1 MLRRSIA
8 VLTLALTNLASAQF
22 GNANINWGSEAS
34 PAVVVNNEEPL
45 RDIRNPAPSGVRQT
59 GLASLQAA
67 ELEDILAGFGLSRLG
82 TTNAH
87 MISQIRA
94 ACLGLAPKALKAQL
108 ATRGLRCDG
117 CAHREAYLDRLLDS
131 VHIAPKR
138 K

>member
-1 MLRRSIA
+1 MLRSA
-8 VLTLALTNLASAQF
+8 VLALALASLVSAQF
-22 GNANINWGSEAS
+22 GNANINWGSSSEPS

-45 RDIRNPAPSGVRQT
+45 RDVKSSPRGIRRT
-59 GLASLQAA
+59 GLTSLQAA
-67 ELEDILAGFGLSRLG
+67 ELEDILAGFGLGRLG

-87 MISQIRA
+87 MLSQIRA

>member
-8 VLTLALTNLASAQF
+8 VLALALTNLASAQF

-45 RDIRNPAPSGVRQT
+45 RDIRNPAPRGVRQT

-117 CAHREAYLDRLLDS
+117 CTHREAYLDRLLDS